1 MDTPRVSR
9 AGGVRLR
16 VLVVDDDPNLVGHAR
31 RYLEEAGF
39 EVRCAVD
46 GTEMD
51 RHLGREHFDLVV
63 LNVRL
68 PGEDGL
74 SIARRV
80 MFEHALPALILSHK
94 GDDIERIVGLEIGA
108 DDYIA
113 KPFNP
118 GELVARIRA
127 TVRRSRRTHEIRE
140 GVAEKSP
147 LYRFGPFTLDT
158 GSHALAR
165 DGAKIE
171 LTNAEYKLLCVFVEN
186 CNRVL
191 NRDQLMDLLKRH
203 DRTPYDRSIDVRVSR
218 LRQKIETAPGEP
230 QYIRTVWGEG
240 YLFSASVEVE

>member
-1 MDTPRVSR
+1 MDTSSVSR
-9 AGGVRLR
+9 AGQARLR
-16 VLVVDDDPNLVGHAR
+16 VLVVDDDPNLIGHVR

-39 EVRCAVD
+39 EVRYAAD
-46 GTEMD
+46 GAEMD
-51 RHLGREHFDLVV
+51 RHLGSERFDLVV

-74 SIARRV
+74 SIARRA
-80 MFEHALPALILSHK
+80 MFEHALPTLILSHK
-94 GDDIERIVGLEIGA
+94 GDDIERIIGLEIGA

-118 GELVARIRA
+118 GELVTRIRA
-127 TVRRSRRTHEIRE
+127 AVRRSHRTREIRA
-140 GVAEKSP
+140 GVAAQSP
-147 LYRFGPFTLDT
+147 RYRFGPFTLDT
-158 GSHALAR
+158 GSHALVR
-165 DGAKIE
+165 DSMKIE

-218 LRQKIETAPGEP
+218 LRQKIELDPGEP
-230 QYIRTVWGEG
+230 QYIRTIWGEG
-240 YLFSASVEVE
+240 YLFSASVEAE

>member
-1 MDTPRVSR
+1 MDTSSLSRVSQ
-9 AGGVRLR
+9 AKLR
-16 VLVVDDDPNLVGHAR
+16 VLVVDDDPNLIRLAR
-31 RYLEEAGF
+31 HYLEEAGF
-39 EVRCAVD
+39 EVQCAAD
-46 GTEMD
+46 GTGMD
-51 RHLGREHFDLVV
+51 RHLSRERFDLVV

-94 GDDIERIVGLEIGA
+94 GDDIERIIGLDIGA

-127 TVRRSRRTHEIRE
+127 TVRRSRRTHEIRVS
-140 GVAEKSP
+140 VAAHAP
-147 LYRFGPFTLDT
+147 RYHFGPFILDT
-158 GSHALAR
+158 GAHALVRA
-165 DGAKIE
+165 GEKIE
-171 LTNAEYKLLCVFVEN
+171 LTNAEFKLLCVFIEN

-191 NRDQLMDLLKRH
+191 SRDQLMDLLKRH

-218 LRQKIETAPGEP
+218 LRQKIEDDPSEP
-230 QYIRTVWGEG
+230 EYIRTIWGEG
-240 YLFSASVEVE
+240 YLFSADVEVG